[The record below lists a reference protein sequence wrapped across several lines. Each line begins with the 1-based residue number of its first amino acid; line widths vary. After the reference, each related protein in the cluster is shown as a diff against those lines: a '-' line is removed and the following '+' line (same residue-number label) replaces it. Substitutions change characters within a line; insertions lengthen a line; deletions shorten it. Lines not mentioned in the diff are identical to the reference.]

1 MTVLT
6 AAMMP
11 LYLSA
16 VLRGHGLVDACQLAG
31 LPLLSGAVY
40 LARKRF
46 TRLHD
51 V

>member
-1 MTVLT
+1 MAVLI

-16 VLRGHGLVDACQLAG
+16 VSLGHGLVDVCRLAG
-31 LPLLSGAVY
+31 LPLLSGAGY